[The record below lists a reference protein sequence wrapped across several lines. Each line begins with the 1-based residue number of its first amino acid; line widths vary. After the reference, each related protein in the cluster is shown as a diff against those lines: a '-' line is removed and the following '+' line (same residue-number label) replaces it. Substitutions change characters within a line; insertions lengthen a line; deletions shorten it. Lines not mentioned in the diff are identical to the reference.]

1 MNEKNDQ
8 TILHLSCKDG
18 NKEIAEILLDHGAS
32 LYEVDSNHETP
43 LHKEW
48 VHLKRVYYLFVY
60 SKKECKPSSY
70 PRDYIE
76 EIEF

>member
-32 LYEVDSNHETP
+32 LYEVDSNNETP

-48 VHLKRVYYLFVY
+48 VHLKETDQGYRITGL
-60 SKKECKPSSY
+60 K
-70 PRDYIE
+70 
-76 EIEF
+76 